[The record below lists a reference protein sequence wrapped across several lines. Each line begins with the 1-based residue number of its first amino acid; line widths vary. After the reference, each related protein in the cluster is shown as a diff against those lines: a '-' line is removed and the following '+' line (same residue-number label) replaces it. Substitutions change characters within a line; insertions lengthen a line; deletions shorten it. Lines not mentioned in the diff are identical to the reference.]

1 MELGLSQAD
10 EVSHLYHMVSEGD
23 WRLCVRA
30 GPYDSEH
37 SDARSSKAVTLTLRH
52 GRAHASFAMGAVGY
66 VALAQVYEALL
77 QPDAAFHRERDKGHF
92 GDSGGFVRWEGNR
105 WLALLYL
112 KLRIIVRAPIGRGLY
127 SGLSPSSRQRAIFSI
142 SPL

>member
-52 GRAHASFAMGAVGY
+52 GRAHASFAMDAVGY

-77 QPDAAFHRERDKGHF
+77 QPDAAFNRERDNGQRRGWPRGASVASLLPKGAASLPSV
-92 GDSGGFVRWEGNR
+92 SGQLVQILGTVEGSCD
-105 WLALLYL
+105 
-112 KLRIIVRAPIGRGLY
+112 G
-127 SGLSPSSRQRAIFSI
+127 RAIDGWRCFI
-142 SPL
+142 